1 MAVLRFQFS
10 DQARRRAGA
19 ASDRGVKSRPPPLI
33 PPGRF
38 AFAHWTGGEQK
49 SKQFLFKIQNA
60 CYMLSHSPDLAAARA
75 APAGE
80 KGMGDGHL
88 RRFEQGRREEQKF
101 FIPIGRNPLKSLDS
115 KK

>member
-1 MAVLRFQFS
+1 
-10 DQARRRAGA
+10 
-19 ASDRGVKSRPPPLI
+19 
-33 PPGRF
+33 
-38 AFAHWTGGEQK
+38 
-49 SKQFLFKIQNA
+49 
-60 CYMLSHSPDLAAARA
+60 MLSHSPDLAAARA